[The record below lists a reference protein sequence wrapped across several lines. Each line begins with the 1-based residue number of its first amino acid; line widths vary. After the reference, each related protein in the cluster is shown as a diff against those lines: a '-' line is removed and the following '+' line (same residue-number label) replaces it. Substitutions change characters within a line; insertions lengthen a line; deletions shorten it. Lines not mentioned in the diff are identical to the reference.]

1 MKASRRGFLIGSAA
15 SALGA
20 AADGAAGPL
29 KVTGARPAIFYAPLI
44 ACVTQG
50 FLEKQG
56 LEANF
61 HWLGPPPLLEGLRGG
76 TVDVIQS
83 AVSNYWTLAD
93 RGETDI
99 PVHIAEINRRDGFFL
114 VRRG

>member
-1 MKASRRGFLIGSAA
+1 MTGG
-15 SALGA
+15 ALTLGGRIA
-20 AADGAAGPL
+20 RAQSSSPL
-29 KVTGARPAIFYAPLI
+29 RVTGARPTIFYAPLI
-44 ACVTQG
+44 ACVTHG

-56 LEANF
+56 VEADF
-61 HWLGPPPLLEGLRGG
+61 HWLGATPLLEGLRGG

-99 PVHIAEINRRDGFFL
+99 PVHIAEINRRDGLFL